1 MGVVVCRK
9 EGIVKESLA
18 RMSLMAGAVLMA
30 TVAAGCAGKGET
42 HVLSLQPKP
51 PAALPS
57 DVEPVKIVI
66 EPFEDRRTDKSHIGA
81 RSHLWGGITHFD
93 VAGGQAAEL
102 VTHTLVNRLKSRG
115 WGERPWNVRLGQA
128 GSETDADIVISGQV
142 QDFSANAKSR
152 VFSTLIDTKIRFTIQ
167 AKNLGD
173 KSTTTRSIEGAQTR
187 TVFWFNEADVQEL
200 LAATLM
206 DGIDRL
212 IADTTISQKALR
224 PVR

>member
-1 MGVVVCRK
+1 MSM
-9 EGIVKESLA
+9 IV
-18 RMSLMAGAVLMA
+18 GAMLTV

-42 HVLSLQPKP
+42 HVLSFPAKP
-51 PAALPS
+51 PAAQPS
-57 DVEPVKIVI
+57 GMEPVKIVI
-66 EPFEDRRTDKSHIGA
+66 EPFEDRRTDKAHIGT
-81 RSHLWGGITHFD
+81 RSHLWGGVTYFD
-93 VAGGQAAEL
+93 VAGGQPADT
-102 VTHTLVNRLKSRG
+102 VTQTLVNRLKSRG

-128 GSETDADIVISGQV
+128 GSEADADIVISGQV
-142 QDFSANAKSR
+142 QDFSSNAKSR
-152 VFSTLIDTKIRFTIQ
+152 VFSTVIDTKNRMTIH

-200 LAATLM
+200 LAATVM

>member
-1 MGVVVCRK
+1 
-9 EGIVKESLA
+9 VKPSLG
-18 RMSLMAGAVLMA
+18 RMSLIVGAVLTV

-42 HVLSLQPKP
+42 HVLSFQTKP
-51 PAALPS
+51 PAAQPS
-57 DVEPVKIVI
+57 GVEPVKIVI
-66 EPFEDRRTDKSHIGA
+66 EPFEDRRTDKAHIGA
-81 RSHLWGGITHFD
+81 RTHLWGGVTHFD
-93 VAGGQAAEL
+93 VAGGHPADVVTQAL
-102 VTHTLVNRLKSRG
+102 VTRLKSRG

-128 GSETDADIVISGQV
+128 GSEADADIVISGQI
-142 QDFSANAKSR
+142 QDFSAHARSR
-152 VFSTLIDTKIRFTIQ
+152 VFSTVVDTKNRMTIQ

-200 LAATLM
+200 LAATMM

-212 IADTTISQKALR
+212 IADTKIAEKALR

>member
-1 MGVVVCRK
+1 MDAVVCRK
-9 EGIVKESLA
+9 EDIVNGLLA
-18 RMSLMAGAVLMA
+18 KMSLMVGAVLMA

-42 HVLSLQPKP
+42 HVLGLHTKP
-51 PAALPS
+51 PTAQPS
-57 DVEPVKIVI
+57 GVEPVKIVV
-66 EPFEDRRTDKSHIGA
+66 EPFEDRRTDKAHIGS
-81 RSHLWGGITHFD
+81 RSHLWGGVTHFD
-93 VAGGQAAEL
+93 VAGGQPADVVTQAL
-102 VTHTLVNRLKSRG
+102 VTRLKTRG
-115 WGERPWNVRLGQA
+115 WGDRPWNVRLGQA
-128 GSETDADIVISGQV
+128 GSEADADIVISGHV

-152 VFSTLIDTKIRFTIQ
+152 PFSTKIETKSQLFIQ

-200 LAATLM
+200 LAATVT

-212 IADTTISQKALR
+212 IADTTISQQALR

>member
-1 MGVVVCRK
+1 MV
-9 EGIVKESLA
+9 
-18 RMSLMAGAVLMA
+18 GAVLAVM
-30 TVAAGCAGKGET
+30 VAAGCAGKGET
-42 HVLSLQPKP
+42 HVLGFPAKP
-51 PAALPS
+51 PAAQPS
-57 DVEPVKIVI
+57 GVEPVKIVI
-66 EPFEDRRTDKSHIGA
+66 EPFEDRRTDKAHIGA
-81 RSHLWGGITHFD
+81 RSHLWGGVTHFN
-93 VAGGQAAEL
+93 VAGGQPADI
-102 VTHTLVNRLKSRG
+102 VTQALVNRLKSRG

-142 QDFSANAKSR
+142 QDFSASARSR
-152 VFSTLIDTKIRFTIQ
+152 VFSTVIDTKNRMTIH

-173 KSTTTRSIEGAQTR
+173 MSTTTRSIEGAQTR

-200 LAATLM
+200 LAATMM